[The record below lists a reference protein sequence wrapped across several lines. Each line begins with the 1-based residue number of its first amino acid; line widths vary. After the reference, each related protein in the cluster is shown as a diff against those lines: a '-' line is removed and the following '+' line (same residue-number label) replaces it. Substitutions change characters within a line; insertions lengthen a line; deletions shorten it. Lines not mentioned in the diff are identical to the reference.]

1 MFLFQVIE
9 LFEKSVRLFCIL
21 LSVHRKSGL
30 EGETFGLLPGGSH
43 PDGTLMGLPVN
54 DLLVFPTVLVG
65 HHETEIFG
73 MLVIIAQF
81 LLPFPFL
88 QVALYDLEPLRL
100 FEVNPYGN
108 LLAAYV
114 QFNGLSLS
122 YLLLLLCAQLDVVD
136 LLHVFQFLL

>member
-1 MFLFQVIE
+1 
-9 LFEKSVRLFCIL
+9 
-21 LSVHRKSGL
+21 
-30 EGETFGLLPGGSH
+30 
-43 PDGTLMGLPVN
+43 MGLPVN

>member
-1 MFLFQVIE
+1 
-9 LFEKSVRLFCIL
+9 
-21 LSVHRKSGL
+21 
-30 EGETFGLLPGGSH
+30 
-43 PDGTLMGLPVN
+43 MGLPVH

-65 HHETEIFG
+65 HYKTEVFG

-81 LLPFPFL
+81 LLSFPFL
-88 QVALYDLEPLRL
+88 QVALYHLEPLRF

-136 LLHVFQFLL
+136 FFHVFQFLLQPDIRHLAMDDRFRFWVELQVLLCLLTIDLHGFLKYFAFA

>member
-54 DLLVFPTVLVG
+54 DLLVFPTVLGRSSRDRDIRDAG
-65 HHETEIFG
+65 HHSA
-73 MLVIIAQF
+73 VSAA
-81 LLPFPFL
+81 FPIPSGRP
-88 QVALYDLEPLRL
+88 V
-100 FEVNPYGN
+100 
-108 LLAAYV
+108 
-114 QFNGLSLS
+114 
-122 YLLLLLCAQLDVVD
+122 
-136 LLHVFQFLL
+136 